1 MFGIDFSYKGNLH
14 FAEAG
19 RGCVEFWLSKCISTG
34 MQIEVAHTS
43 GLLDTDV
50 PAEQKLYGYHRLSNP
65 LVVMSDKNGLKVEK
79 INNLEITRKTQQPI
93 LIDRNDSHLKPID
106 PKKW

>member
-1 MFGIDFSYKGNLH
+1 
-14 FAEAG
+14 
-19 RGCVEFWLSKCISTG
+19 

-93 LIDRNDSHLKPID
+93 LIDRNDSHLIPPE